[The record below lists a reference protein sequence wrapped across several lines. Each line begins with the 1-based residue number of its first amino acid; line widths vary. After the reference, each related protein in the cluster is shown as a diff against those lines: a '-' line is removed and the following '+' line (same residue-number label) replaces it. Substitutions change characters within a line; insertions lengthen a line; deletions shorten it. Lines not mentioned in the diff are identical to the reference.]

1 MRVAVDAH
9 AIGQRLTGNEVYVRN
24 LLSRYALL
32 EPESQFITYVSGG
45 DTNGWIPG
53 GFSQRTVSQNPFV
66 RLGVE
71 LSQRLKQDRPDL
83 LHVQYTAPLRCPV
96 PIVVTVH
103 DVSFMEHP
111 EYFTRPRMMQLQ
123 LSTRHTLQRAT
134 KIITISEYSRE
145 RISRVFGID
154 PDEITVTYLAAEE
167 YFRPINRE
175 RAMRLVAD
183 KLGAIGPFI
192 LNVGDWHPRK
202 NQISL
207 VRAFREL
214 LAKYPHLPHRL
225 VLVGKRTWF
234 ARKVDD
240 EIRRSGLAERIVI
253 TDFVDDELLPLLYNA
268 ADVFVFPS
276 LYEGFGLPAVEAMA
290 CGCPVVCSSVTAL
303 PEVVD
308 GAALLFDPHSIEE
321 QVRAI
326 GDLLID
332 KDLSQRMAKL
342 SLQRSRHF
350 HWRETARQTLDVYS
364 QVASEHSRVSERKEM
379 AVR

>member
-1 MRVAVDAH
+1 MS
-9 AIGQRLTGNEVYVRN
+9 L
-24 LLSRYALL
+24 
-32 EPESQFITYVSGG
+32 
-45 DTNGWIPG
+45 
-53 GFSQRTVSQNPFV
+53 NPFV
-66 RLGVE
+66 RLGLE
-71 LSQRLKQDRPDL
+71 LSARLKQDRPDL
-83 LHVQYTAPLRCPV
+83 IHVQYTAPLRCPV

-103 DVSFMEHP
+103 DVSYMEHP
-111 EYFTRPRMMQLQ
+111 EYFPAPRALQLR
-123 LSTRHTLQRAT
+123 LSTRHTLKRAS

-145 RISRVFGID
+145 RLSRVFNID

-183 KLGAIGPFI
+183 KLGIVGPFI

-202 NQISL
+202 NQIGL
-207 VRAFREL
+207 IRAFREL
-214 LAKYPHLPHRL
+214 LAKHPHLPHRL

-234 ARKVDD
+234 ARRVDE
-240 EIRRSGLAERIVI
+240 EIRLSGLREKIVI

-276 LYEGFGLPAVEAMA
+276 FYEGFGLPAVEAMA
-290 CGCPVVCSSVTAL
+290 CGRPVVCSDVTAL

-308 GAALLFDPHSIEE
+308 GAALLFDPHSVGE

-326 GDLLID
+326 GDILLD
-332 KDLSQRMAKL
+332 KDLAQRMAKM

-350 HWRETARQTLDVYS
+350 HWRETARQTLEVYS
-364 QVASEHSRVSERKEM
+364 QVASEHRRVQHRKELV
-379 AVR
+379 VR